1 MPSTTTRQKRQ
12 RRKIPPLLCVL
23 GIALSF
29 VIDQSESARS
39 SNSNS
44 INSSPQQ
51 PRSSSWGRSNKGKR
65 PSSPIESSES
75 DDDDSDFI
83 DLDAEKQ
90 LLEDFFQKKLFD
102 SSSED
107 EISLVEREGED
118 DTDTDES
125 LMRNV
130 FRQVDEYDG
139 EEEGVHLVEEEEG
152 EYSAES
158 EKEALYDAYNLL
170 HTLAQVG
177 FQILCIHICTHTHCM
192 QAN

>member
-1 MPSTTTRQKRQ
+1 MPSTTRKKRQ
-12 RRKIPPLLCVL
+12 RQKISPLLCVL

-65 PSSPIESSES
+65 LSSPIESSES
-75 DDDDSDFI
+75 SSSSDSDFI

-90 LLEDFFQKKLFD
+90 LLEDFFQKKIFD
-102 SSSED
+102 SSED
-107 EISLVEREGED
+107 ESISVEREVED

-125 LMRNV
+125 LMRDV
-130 FRQVDEYDG
+130 FRQVDEHDG

-177 FQILCIHICTHTHCM
+177 FQILLCT
-192 QAN
+192 QYIYV